1 MKVLVPVAKPGV
13 VVCAIFSFLYSWGD
27 LAYGMTFILDQQK
40 RPITAG
46 IFNFMGQY
54 GTRWSYLTAFA
65 IVTIIPVALIF
76 IFMQKYIIAGM
87 TSGAVKG

>member
-1 MKVLVPVAKPGV
+1 
-13 VVCAIFSFLYSWGD
+13 
-27 LAYGMTFILDQQK
+27 MTFLQDQAM

-54 GTRWSYLTAFA
+54 GTKWSYLTAFA
-65 IVTIIPVALIF
+65 VVTIVPVVIIF
-76 IFMQKYIIAGM
+76 VFMQKYIISGL

>member
-1 MKVLVPVAKPGV
+1 
-13 VVCAIFSFLYSWGD
+13 
-27 LAYGMTFILDQQK
+27 MTFITEQTM

-54 GTRWSYLTAFA
+54 GTKWSYLTAFA
-65 IVTIIPVALIF
+65 VVTIIPVALIF
-76 IFMQKYIIAGM
+76 LFMQKYIISGL

>member
-1 MKVLVPVAKPGV
+1 
-13 VVCAIFSFLYSWGD
+13 
-27 LAYGMTFILDQQK
+27 MTFISDQEK

-65 IVTIIPVALIF
+65 VVTIILVAL
-76 IFMQKYIIAGM
+76 IFMQKYIVSGM
-87 TSGAVKG
+87 TNGAVKG